1 MKLSII
7 IPAYNEEK
15 SIFEII
21 ERVKKQK
28 VYDFAKEII
37 VVDDGS
43 TDQTLDILKKI
54 TGITLMIHK
63 KNMGK
68 GRSIRT
74 GLNIVTGDIVL
85 VQDADLELDPK
96 DYPEMIKPF
105 IENKAEVVYGSRIL
119 GKKLPH
125 HPLYYTG
132 GKLVTFVANIL
143 YGTQI
148 TDEPIGYKA
157 FKTEIL
163 KELDLECE
171 RFEFCPEV
179 TAKIAKRKIRIYE
192 VPVSYNPRSKKEGK
206 KLGIKDG
213 IEAVWTLIKYRFKK

>member
-85 VQDADLELDPK
+85 VQDADLELDPE
-96 DYPEMIKPF
+96 DYPAMIKPF
-105 IENKAEVVYGSRIL
+105 VENKA
-119 GKKLPH
+119 
-125 HPLYYTG
+125 
-132 GKLVTFVANIL
+132 
-143 YGTQI
+143 
-148 TDEPIGYKA
+148 D
-157 FKTEIL
+157 
-163 KELDLECE
+163 
-171 RFEFCPEV
+171 
-179 TAKIAKRKIRIYE
+179 
-192 VPVSYNPRSKKEGK
+192 
-206 KLGIKDG
+206 
-213 IEAVWTLIKYRFKK
+213 